1 MYNSVNPNTGIGAK
15 DATGDYTF
23 VSTFGLTDKTAKER
37 LLKVTKRHVMIGD
50 ITGNHFNVGDKV
62 SHSVS
67 VNLFKPCSE
76 TRIRA
81 KVSALPDDTVIK
93 FEPEFTEKLKA
104 DDNGRVS
111 RVVTG
116 VLHKQNGWKWSKAQ
130 LLDYEGWIK
139 TSLLPTNNKTS
150 FTVHVDALKKLN
162 GKYDIT
168 YRFPNLDKNIGNNP
182 ILLRAAQPIG
192 DRVPFVVPD
201 PIEVANLTSLTT
213 EEQGKVT
220 AAFDEANKDLDVYT
234 AAKKDGKIPVNFDKD
249 FKNVIIT
256 WVDGSQTKIPSYQ
269 VFKQKAGTSIST
281 PAVPATPPNSK
292 ENKLNIEIV
301 DADASNPCH
310 VFKAVSYNGYPLGL
324 PVRSKVS
331 CDLPAKLNL
340 INSTTGELLYSCDFK
355 LKDGVFPAAIT
366 MKDVDIS
373 DDIMRTQNYDIKF
386 SFDSYENNN
395 KLMIG
400 KIATQEFNNRYNVNF
415 KATYTVERPKTET
428 ASTQTDDI
436 QTQIKELKQKIDEA
450 NAYNEQHK
458 LQPLLK
464 ITPGSKDGLYTLTYI
479 PRANG
484 DVLTNEQYYDSTDSH
499 PFWVDNH
506 EIIGR
511 TDVPTFSNVITSNSK
526 YYASISNKNIKFVEP
541 EIILCAYNKRTHKV
555 IGVDEI
561 YSDKQLLADNSTVN
575 VPIKQFIIKDISI
588 SESDLSDLV
597 IGVVMTQEA
606 NDSEYTY
613 YSILPESV
621 QYIDIAKYEQQLQQL
636 NDILKTKNYVN
647 IFDISEQL
655 KQLLDANAT
664 VITTNNYKNAD
675 DDLKTK
681 YDKAIS
687 DGKVTYDKL
696 SSTSEQVK
704 SATEQIKA
712 TLRALNGDKN
722 AQKIKEQLS
731 IVIQKITFLQD
742 ELKSAKQQTI
752 ADTTTITNFR
762 SQVDMLNDRLK
773 KLQDGKALSDQQ
785 KQIEIDKLNKKIIGL
800 EKQIKQLSAKP
811 VEQATG
817 EAIVP
822 PLVNE
827 KPEFNLEEY
836 KNEHPEEFDNDHS
849 DTVPEYQNHTENNI
863 SHTKQ
868 SQGNSVHNSLE
879 SSQTI
884 VSHNDTKADNSNT
897 NTAPT
902 KVVKKKL
909 PQTSDPMPM
918 SLATMFGSIF
928 VLFGFKRK
936 K

>member
-1 MYNSVNPNTGIGAK
+1 MS
-15 DATGDYTF
+15 
-23 VSTFGLTDKTAKER
+23 
-37 LLKVTKRHVMIGD
+37 
-50 ITGNHFNVGDKV
+50 
-62 SHSVS
+62 
-67 VNLFKPCSE
+67 
-76 TRIRA
+76 RI
-81 KVSALPDDTVIK
+81 
-93 FEPEFTEKLKA
+93 
-104 DDNGRVS
+104 
-111 RVVTG
+111 
-116 VLHKQNGWKWSKAQ
+116 Q

-139 TSLLPTNNKTS
+139 TSLLPTNSKTS

-168 YRFPNLDKNIGNNP
+168 YRFPNLDKNIENNP
-182 ILLRAAQPIG
+182 ILLCAAEPI
-192 DRVPFVVPD
+192 DDWAPYVVPD
-201 PIEVANLTSLTT
+201 YIEVDDLKNLKPEEITKIVSDFDTANTGITPY
-213 EEQGKVT
+213 
-220 AAFDEANKDLDVYT
+220 DN
-234 AAKKDGKIPVNFDKD
+234 AKKGNGDKAPVTVDKATG
-249 FKNVIIT
+249 NATIT
-256 WVDGSQTKIPSYQ
+256 WEDGSKTIIAAWQ
-269 VFKQKAGTSIST
+269 FLKQKSVTSSST
-281 PAVPATPPNSK
+281 PAPVQPSSVVDN

-301 DADASNPCH
+301 DADASNSWH
-310 VFKAVSYNGYPLGL
+310 VFKAVSYDGYPLGL
-324 PVRSKVS
+324 PVRDKVS

-340 INSTTGELLYSCDFK
+340 INSTTGELLCSCDFK

-366 MKDVDIS
+366 LKDVDIN

-400 KIATQEFNNRYNVNF
+400 KIATQEFNNRYDVNF
-415 KATYTVERPKTET
+415 KTTYTVERPKTET
-428 ASTQTDDI
+428 TSTQTDDI

-464 ITPGSKDGLYTLTYI
+464 ITPGSKDGLYTLTYT
-479 PRANG
+479 PRANC
-484 DVLTNEQYYDSTDSH
+484 DVLTEEQYDDSTDSH
-499 PFWVDNH
+499 PFWMDNH

-511 TDVPTFSNVITSNSK
+511 IEVPMFPNGVITSNSK
-526 YYASISNKNIKFVEP
+526 YYASISNKNIKFVQP
-541 EIILCAYNKRTHKV
+541 QIQLCAYNKRTHKV
-555 IGVDEI
+555 IGFDEI

-597 IGVVMTQEA
+597 IDVVMTHVA
-606 NDSEYTY
+606 NDYEYTH

-647 IFDISEQL
+647 VFDISEHL
-655 KQLLDANAT
+655 KQLLDANDT
-664 VITTNNYKNAD
+664 VIATNNYKNAD
-675 DDLKTK
+675 DNLKTK

-687 DGKVTYDKL
+687 DGKATYDKL

-722 AQKIKEQLS
+722 TQKIKEQLS
-731 IVIQKITFLQD
+731 IVIQKIIFLQD
-742 ELKSAKQQTI
+742 ELKSVKQQTI
-752 ADTTTITNFR
+752 TDATTITNLR

-785 KQIEIDKLNKKIIGL
+785 KQTEIDKLNKKIIDL
-800 EKQIKQLSAKP
+800 EKQIKQLSTKS

-836 KNEHPEEFDNDHS
+836 KNERSEEFDNDHS
-849 DTVPEYQNHTENNI
+849 DTVPEYQNHIENNI

-879 SSQTI
+879 NSQTI

-918 SLATMFGSIF
+918 GLATMFGSIF
-928 VLFGFKRK
+928 ALFGFKRK